1 MNVASAAL
9 RACVLVL
16 GLLSGPLAHAQA
28 DPFEHPTTGTALLQT
43 TLAAPAR
50 TLANAKVLTGRF
62 VHQKHL
68 AEVSQPLV
76 ANGEFTYARGLGVY
90 WHTQQPFDSVFLLT
104 QSGIVQRDEGAETI
118 RLSAHDQPAVRVIAD
133 IFLALFTLDV
143 ASLSSSFDL
152 FGKSQGERWIVGLRP
167 KSASIGSVFKQ
178 ATITGAKDVEQVVL
192 VDAHGDRTVID
203 LKDIQYSDAAPSAA
217 VVALFER

>member
-1 MNVASAAL
+1 MNGGAMTP

-16 GLLSGPLAHAQA
+16 SMLFASLSQAQV
-28 DPFEHPTTGTALLQT
+28 DPFEHPTTGTALLNT
-43 TLAAPAR
+43 ALAAPAR
-50 TLANAKVLTGRF
+50 NLANAKVLTGQF

-68 AEVSQPLV
+68 AEVPQPLI
-76 ANGEFTYARGLGVY
+76 ANGEFAYARGLGVY
-90 WHTQQPFDSVFLLT
+90 WHTQQPFDSVFVLT
-104 QSGIVQRDEGAETI
+104 QDGIVQRDEGAETI

-143 ASLSSSFDL
+143 TSLSSSFDL

-167 KSASIGSVFKQ
+167 KSAAIGSVFKQ

-203 LKDIQYSDAAPSAA
+203 LKGTRYSDAAPGAA
-217 VVALFER
+217 VIALFGR